1 MNHEL
6 DLRQDSKSKSGMQ
19 KLLAGTMTE
28 PFVDQAKTLWNHLY
42 NDTRSLLR
50 RREPSHAHPRID
62 VLENQNLY
70 EIRVDLPGVDAN
82 TIDLQS
88 EGKVL
93 HLKAK
98 RRCQETQELKMAH
111 CEHRAEIYERDIKLS
126 EDAVIEEKS
135 ATYSEGILAIRIP
148 RKAA

>member
-6 DLRQDSKSKSGMQ
+6 DLRHNMKRKSGWQ
-19 KLLAGTMTE
+19 KVFSFALTE
-28 PFVDQAKTLWNHLY
+28 QFTDQAKTLWNHFY
-42 NDTRSLLR
+42 SDTRSLFL
-50 RREPSHAHPRID
+50 RREPSHSHPRID

-70 EIRVDLPGVDAN
+70 EIRIDLPGVDAN
-82 TIDLQS
+82 SIDLQA
-88 EGKVL
+88 EGKIL

-98 RRCQETQELKMAH
+98 RRCQESPELKMSH
-111 CEHRAEIYERDIKLS
+111 CEHRAEKYERDIKLS
-126 EDAVIEEKS
+126 EDALIEEKS